1 MMQGTIKFFH
11 SSKGWGF
18 IKADDGTEYFLHH
31 SQIQMKGFRTL
42 HADDIVAFEVSDPDE
57 NNRIQA
63 TNVQPVLT
71 LSMVIRELK
80 KDKLHII
87 RNEENKNVHEW
98 YVVDQSDRPVADKAM
113 DLMELAEFAGFEI
126 VQQSA

>member
-1 MMQGTIKFFH
+1 MQGTVKWFNTQN
-11 SSKGWGF
+11 GYGF
-18 IKADDGTEYFLHH
+18 IVDSETKKDVFCHY

-42 HADDIVAFEVSDPDE
+42 NADDIVSFEVSDPDE
-57 NNRIQA
+57 NNRVHA

-80 KDKLHII
+80 KNKLHVK
-87 RNEENKNVHEW
+87 RNEDNKNVHEW
-98 YVVDQSDRPVADKAM
+98 YVVDKSDHPVAEKAM
-113 DLMELAEFAGFEI
+113 DLMELAKYAGFTV

>member
-42 HADDIVAFEVSDPDE
+42 HADDIVSFEVSDPDE
-57 NNRIQA
+57 NSRIHA
-63 TNVQPVLT
+63 IDVQPVLT

-87 RNEENKNVHEW
+87 RNEDNKNVHEW
-98 YVVDQSDRPVADKAM
+98 YVVDKLDRPVADKAM
-113 DLMELAEFAGFEI
+113 DLMELAEFAGFKI